1 MRSITNNL
9 IDELNEIE
17 FEKYSKGG
25 YVKKMYDYSNNLFSF
40 IIKWSL
46 LYLFYVT
53 SKYIYNIYFTSF
65 QI

>member
-25 YVKKMYDYSNNLFSF
+25 YVKKMYVY
-40 IIKWSL
+40 
-46 LYLFYVT
+46 
-53 SKYIYNIYFTSF
+53 
-65 QI
+65 